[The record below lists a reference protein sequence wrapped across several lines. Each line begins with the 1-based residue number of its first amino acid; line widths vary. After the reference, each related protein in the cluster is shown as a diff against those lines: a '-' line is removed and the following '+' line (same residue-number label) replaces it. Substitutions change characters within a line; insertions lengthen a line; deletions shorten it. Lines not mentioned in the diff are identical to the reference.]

1 MDREIR
7 AGKHKMNFMFY
18 YNNDIIRLRLYYVRY
33 ADDWILLTNEGRHV
47 TEMLK
52 SHSAIAPF
60 KEL

>member
-33 ADDWILLTNEGRHV
+33 ADD
-47 TEMLK
+47 
-52 SHSAIAPF
+52 
-60 KEL
+60 